1 MALGEKNIFREKK
14 LSWLKNWTFSR
25 ELNFDFGTKSNIS
38 QFQTFENLPK
48 KCEIAELCFK
58 KVSYFGHGQCFI
70 WEFPALA
77 FIETARLNITSFR
90 ILSWSGND
98 TVLVCKL
105 SMWTP
110 WIKTLILDNIY
121 IDSLLL
127 VAFAKYIL
135 SQIYSHFIQNGTFQ
149 YFWRLWKLLFF
160 EKNIIEILLYFYLF
174 IQKAI
179 TSTTEKYLVVES
191 CPTPQWITF
200 LMFYRLLYNIL
211 SYLNNMI
218 SAWSALLQ

>member
-1 MALGEKNIFREKK
+1 M
-14 LSWLKNWTFSR
+14 
-25 ELNFDFGTKSNIS
+25 
-38 QFQTFENLPK
+38 
-48 KCEIAELCFK
+48 
-58 KVSYFGHGQCFI
+58 
-70 WEFPALA
+70 
-77 FIETARLNITSFR
+77 
-90 ILSWSGND
+90 
-98 TVLVCKL
+98 
-105 SMWTP
+105 
-110 WIKTLILDNIY
+110 DNIY

-179 TSTTEKYLVVES
+179 TSMTEKYLVVES

-218 SAWSALLQ
+218 SAWRAPCYNNVSSQNNGRSSVMTDQIFNLTDQSFSEIRRIDRSLNETGLQRVTNGMYLTW